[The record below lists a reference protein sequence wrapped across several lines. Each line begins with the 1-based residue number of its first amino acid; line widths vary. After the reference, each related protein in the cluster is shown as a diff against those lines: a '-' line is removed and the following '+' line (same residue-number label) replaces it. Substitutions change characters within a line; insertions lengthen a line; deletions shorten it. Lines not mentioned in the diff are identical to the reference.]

1 MKFIKPVMAV
11 MLLACLLH
19 LPYGYYSLVRFVAMV
34 VFAVLA
40 YQYYKEKNDT
50 LMVTFGAFA
59 LLFQPFMK
67 IALGRG
73 LWNKHEQS
81 LYGNNYRNAVGVH
94 IVKGCH
100 CQRRINQYAHWSR
113 TFQNLMGTGRQA
125 VLIFT

>member
-1 MKFIKPVMAV
+1 MLSCHFSTYQKTNFNLGGALTKSG
-11 MLLACLLH
+11 LLACLLH

-73 LWNKHEQS
+73 LWNLIDVVAAAILIALWAKEQ
-81 LYGNNYRNAVGVH
+81 R
-94 IVKGCH
+94 K
-100 CQRRINQYAHWSR
+100 
-113 TFQNLMGTGRQA
+113 
-125 VLIFT
+125 

>member
-1 MKFIKPVMAV
+1 MMKFIKPVMAV

-50 LMVTFGAFA
+50 LMITFGAFV
-59 LLFQPFMK
+59 LLFQPFIK

-73 LWNKHEQS
+73 LWNLIDVVAAAILIALWAKEQ
-81 LYGNNYRNAVGVH
+81 R
-94 IVKGCH
+94 K
-100 CQRRINQYAHWSR
+100 
-113 TFQNLMGTGRQA
+113 
-125 VLIFT
+125 

>member
-1 MKFIKPVMAV
+1 MKFIKPVMAA

-40 YQYYKEKNDT
+40 YQYYKEKNDP

-73 LWNKHEQS
+73 LWNLIDVVASAILIALWAKEQ
-81 LYGNNYRNAVGVH
+81 R
-94 IVKGCH
+94 K
-100 CQRRINQYAHWSR
+100 
-113 TFQNLMGTGRQA
+113 
-125 VLIFT
+125 